1 MTRRLLPSDPAYKSF
16 QRFHGRRPAFVYKAD
31 LYIPSKLI
39 LLGRAVAIVYETD
52 KRHGGGDGRVSEYIH
67 DFETPV
73 GLFMDERGKRQLY
86 LIGEKLV
93 VTDRGI
99 EN

>member
-1 MTRRLLPSDPAYKSF
+1 MTRRLLPSDPGYRRF
-16 QRFHGRRPAFVYKAD
+16 REFHGRRPRFVYRAD
-31 LYIPSKLI
+31 FYIPNKLI
-39 LLGRAVAIVYETD
+39 LLGRAVAIVYEID
-52 KRHGGGDGRVSEYIH
+52 KKHGGGDGKITEYIH

-86 LIGEKLV
+86 LIGEKLI
-93 VTDRGI
+93 VTKDGI